1 MQLED
6 FCTDLN
12 TLDHPKRFS
21 EGLMLLIDKPLE
33 WTSFDVVKKIRSR
46 LQHGLKIKKMKVG
59 HAGTLDPLA
68 TGLVIVCTGKATKRI
83 DELMGHEK
91 SYEARIKFG
100 STTPSFDLERPVD
113 KEYPAEHITNSS
125 IESALKG
132 FMGEQDQIPP
142 QFSALKIN
150 GKRAYSM
157 ARKGEE
163 FEVKSRK
170 VVFHDLK
177 ILGFEDGEAT
187 VQVRCSKGTYIRS
200 FARDLGVVLN
210 SGAHL
215 TGLKRTG
222 IGSIDVNDAMSIQTF
237 DDQFDQLKENWWNQ
251 GLFGES
257 SKADSQKDK

>member
-1 MQLED
+1 MQLKD
-6 FCTDLN
+6 FCTDLS
-12 TLDHPKRFS
+12 TLDHPKRFT

-68 TGLVIVCTGKATKRI
+68 TGLVIVCTGKATKKI

-100 STTPSFDLERPVD
+100 ATTPSFDLEKPID
-113 KEYPAEHITNSS
+113 QEFPAEHITNDG

-132 FMGEQDQIPP
+132 FLGEQDQIPP
-142 QFSALKIN
+142 QFSAVKIN
-150 GKRAYSM
+150 GKRAYHM

-170 VVFHDLK
+170 VVFQELK
-177 ILGFEDGEAT
+177 LLNFEEGEAT
-187 VQVRCSKGTYIRS
+187 VLVRCSKGTYIRS
-200 FARDLGVVLN
+200 FARDLGFALN

-222 IGSIDVNDAMSIQTF
+222 IGSIRVDDAMSIQTF
-237 DDQFDQLKENWWNQ
+237 DEQFDQIKEKWWNE
-251 GLFGES
+251 GIIVES
-257 SKADSQKDK
+257 SQAQNHKT

>member
-1 MQLED
+1 MQLQD
-6 FCTDLN
+6 FCTDLS
-12 TLDHPKRFS
+12 TLDHPKQFS

-68 TGLVIVCTGKATKRI
+68 TGLVMVCTGKATKKI

-91 SYEARIKFG
+91 SYEARVKFG
-100 STTPSFDLERPVD
+100 ATTASFDLEKPID
-113 KEYPAEHITNSS
+113 QEYPADHITASK
-125 IESALKG
+125 IKSALTC
-132 FMGEQDQIPP
+132 FLGEQDQIPP
-142 QFSALKIN
+142 QFSAVKIN

-157 ARKGEE
+157 ARRGEE

-170 VVFHDLK
+170 VVFHELK
-177 ILGFEDGEAT
+177 VLSFEEREAT
-187 VQVRCSKGTYIRS
+187 IHVKCSKGTYIRS
-200 FARDLGVVLN
+200 FARDLGVALN

-222 IGSIDVNDAMSIQTF
+222 IGSIDANDAMGISAF
-237 DDQFDQLKENWWNQ
+237 DEQFDHLQEKWWNE
-251 GLFGES
+251 GLIEEY
-257 SKADSQKDK
+257 SQAQNQKH